1 VTGRFEV
8 DVFLF
13 GRHRE
18 LAGAAVISVEL
29 AAGGTVADLRRTLSG
44 HPSLGSAVEGS
55 AVALNRRYEPDD
67 SPVVAGDEVAV
78 IPPVAGG

>member
-8 DVFLF
+8 EVLLF

-18 LAGAAVISVEL
+18 LAGQSVVSVEL
-29 AAGGTVADLRRTLSG
+29 AAGGTVADLRRALSE
-44 HPSLGSAVEGS
+44 HPAVGAALEGC
-55 AVALNRRYEPDD
+55 AVALNRRYESDD
-67 SPVVAGDEVAV
+67 SPVLEGDEVAV